1 MTYFSKFKLQQATQ
15 TLKSGG
21 LIAYPTEAVYGL
33 GCDPLNKSAVLKL
46 LTLKKRPI
54 DKGLILIAANFEQ
67 LAPYLLYDDAILTKI
82 LPTWKFSEVAITW
95 VVPCQPWV
103 PKYLTGKYQSLAVR
117 VTNHPLSKAL
127 CEDFNAPIVSTS
139 ANLNK
144 QKSAVNALQVRNYF
158 YKDNLHII
166 HGLTGINTRESMI
179 YDAVSGNKLR

>member
-1 MTYFSKFKLQQATQ
+1 MTYFSKFKLQQATK

-67 LAPYLLYDDAILTKI
+67 LAPYLLYDAEMLTKI
-82 LPTWKFSEVAITW
+82 LPTWKLKDVAITW
-95 VVPCQPWV
+95 IIPSQPWV
-103 PKYLTGKYQSLAVR
+103 PQYLTGKHQSLAVR

-139 ANLNK
+139 ANPNK
-144 QKSAVNALQVRNYF
+144 KKSASNALQVQNYF
-158 YKDNLHII
+158 HKYNIHII
-166 HGLTGINTRESMI
+166 HGLTGENKQESMI